1 MYKSCISSSTMTRR
15 SSLLGA
21 GEHVLERSVSK
32 TATLQ
37 PVGTVDGDDT
47 MQVVLS
53 IKRGTGIPVPDD
65 RYILYTYS
73 IYNILTHTSMI
84 LR

>member
-1 MYKSCISSSTMTRR
+1 
-15 SSLLGA
+15 
-21 GEHVLERSVSK
+21 VLERSVSK

-65 RYILYTYS
+65 RYYTY
-73 IYNILTHTSMI
+73 
-84 LR
+84 

>member
-1 MYKSCISSSTMTRR
+1 MTRR

-65 RYILYTYS
+65 RYFTYT
-73 IYNILTHTSMI
+73 YNILHVFHCWYNACYV
-84 LR
+84 LL